1 MSVSIYAGNFNKD
14 NNVKE
19 TSINYKE
26 NVSNR
31 TNGVNGIFNGVV
43 MSEGQDNSRLADN
56 TYESLLKEADD
67 VKQQIMNSANTA
79 QISFKALVKK
89 LSGMEAV
96 DIAGDGF
103 NITDASKDD
112 MVSIIDKIRI
122 ELAMHSDSYVAY
134 GTGVSSDAI
143 ESVAGA
149 GAANELK
156 QRLSGAGISV
166 DDDTAQQVQSA
177 LDEAASITELSE
189 SAKYYMIANDIAP
202 TIDGIYKAENA
213 VSTRPANSG
222 YEISFKEFNAMRP
235 QTESLMNK
243 AGLEVN
249 LRNLNNAQD
258 LINNNIPVTEKTLK
272 YKAILDGLNL
282 NGLDTQAGQD
292 SVLSKI
298 ADQLAIGEDPKD
310 TPLTND
316 PSIWDNVKNAIVT
329 LANASYDDI
338 VNVVSSGKAFTIASL
353 KVVMQVGWSETAE
366 SQQAVNNQMTV
377 NNQMSGDW
385 QGNVNSQMSGGWQGN
400 VNNQY
405 GYVQDT
411 GYNQG
416 VYNNQM
422 GGNYAYQQPYGY
434 NAQKAYNTLVEARL
448 KNSEEVYN
456 ILNMLVH
463 SDIFYSTLF
472 TDHNTNRAKGVACTD
487 TLYGIT
493 GIINEMLVYSDEHT
507 IELLPAWSDKL
518 GSGMVK
524 GLRTR
529 CGITIDELKWDVNK
543 KKVYVSLDWGKTE
556 GINVVCRNYEI
567 EKIGHER

>member
-67 VKQQIMNSANTA
+67 VKQQIMNSASTA

-166 DDDTAQQVQSA
+166 DDDTVKQVQSA

-189 SAKYYMIANDIAP
+189 SAKYYIIANDIPPKIA
-202 TIDGIYKAENA
+202 GIYK
-213 VSTRPANSG
+213 T
-222 YEISFKEFNAMRP
+222 K
-235 QTESLMNK
+235 
-243 AGLEVN
+243 
-249 LRNLNNAQD
+249 
-258 LINNNIPVTEKTLK
+258 
-272 YKAILDGLNL
+272 
-282 NGLDTQAGQD
+282 
-292 SVLSKI
+292 
-298 ADQLAIGEDPKD
+298 
-310 TPLTND
+310 ND
-316 PSIWDNVKNAIVT
+316 
-329 LANASYDDI
+329 Y
-338 VNVVSSGKAFTIASL
+338 
-353 KVVMQVGWSETAE
+353 
-366 SQQAVNNQMTV
+366 
-377 NNQMSGDW
+377 
-385 QGNVNSQMSGGWQGN
+385 
-400 VNNQY
+400 
-405 GYVQDT
+405 
-411 GYNQG
+411 
-416 VYNNQM
+416 
-422 GGNYAYQQPYGY
+422 
-434 NAQKAYNTLVEARL
+434 
-448 KNSEEVYN
+448 
-456 ILNMLVH
+456 
-463 SDIFYSTLF
+463 
-472 TDHNTNRAKGVACTD
+472 
-487 TLYGIT
+487 
-493 GIINEMLVYSDEHT
+493 
-507 IELLPAWSDKL
+507 
-518 GSGMVK
+518 
-524 GLRTR
+524 
-529 CGITIDELKWDVNK
+529 
-543 KKVYVSLDWGKTE
+543 
-556 GINVVCRNYEI
+556 
-567 EKIGHER
+567 